1 MTTQR
6 KERKNQRDFPILVVV
21 TGLLATTWRMVWF
34 LCSLPYVLR
43 HTEHT
48 KNLQCQHGTR
58 RIRNLTKKK
67 LYAINSLPKRRRRN
81 LFSEDTPCGSI
92 LVRDHLP

>member
-21 TGLLATTWRMVWF
+21 TGLLATTAWRMVWF

-43 HTEHT
+43 HLEHT
-48 KNLQCQHGTR
+48 KNLQ
-58 RIRNLTKKK
+58 
-67 LYAINSLPKRRRRN
+67 
-81 LFSEDTPCGSI
+81 
-92 LVRDHLP
+92 

>member
-6 KERKNQRDFPILVVV
+6 KERKNERDLPILVVV

-43 HTEHT
+43 HSEHT
-48 KNLQCQHGTR
+48 KNLQ
-58 RIRNLTKKK
+58 
-67 LYAINSLPKRRRRN
+67 
-81 LFSEDTPCGSI
+81 
-92 LVRDHLP
+92 